1 LNKTSGSKE
10 KERKSPPPRPPSSP
24 QSGTY
29 QKIADWLSS
38 TQQKEKR
45 KKKSG
50 MKNKRKLGVS
60 SLGGR

>member
-45 KKKSG
+45 KKK
-50 MKNKRKLGVS
+50 KWNEKIKEN
-60 SLGGR
+60 